1 MPKKEKENT
10 GRLKDKDKK
19 IKARASRNKSKRMEK
34 YKQEM
39 EKRQRPN
46 SGGGDKLKRERQGP
60 DSTTQESPRFRAET
74 EHDNQR
80 NPPPSRTVTT
90 ELCQE
95 KRRRIQACSHNRVG
109 IIIYIMGV
117 GGGQKQEGVGNPVL
131 VPVRSGTE

>member
-74 EHDNQR
+74 EHDNQCNK
-80 NPPPSRTVTT
+80 NPFRTVTT
-90 ELCQE
+90 DRL
-95 KRRRIQACSHNRVG
+95 QAGEMESVLRT
-109 IIIYIMGV
+109 
-117 GGGQKQEGVGNPVL
+117 NPD
-131 VPVRSGTE
+131 RGRHH